1 MKSMLHSRDVVAV
14 IVARALMMGALSVV
28 TVSVLLRVHDAGHG
42 PWATSAVFV
51 VLALPSVLG
60 MTVAG
65 NLADRVDSRVLL
77 TSALSAQA
85 VGTLALG
92 SNAGLVWTLGWLAVF
107 ETGFVLASPVW
118 TALVPRIVGDQ
129 GVQRVAGAQMVASS
143 IAQPLGAAAAGLS
156 VDRIGHLH
164 TPWTA
169 TALTVVV
176 LVVALSL
183 RTRRGGRAG
192 GARDAAGNGGLSHIR
207 RDPVLLALLTG
218 TVVLVFAVQGVN
230 VVEVFLVRDA
240 LHASASQYGLG
251 ELGFGLGSVVAGV
264 LIGRVANDVG
274 RVRTVVFGFALA
286 GVVCV
291 AIGLAPGFWIYW
303 TLLSVLGLV
312 NAAANGCLGPLVVL
326 RTPDHLRGRVIAV
339 LSGVVSAASVVS
351 LLAGGLVGSWLG
363 PRLTFVAAGVLGTA
377 AALAMGLRVRRAM
390 TDQPL
395 GPPTHEAQE
404 PTTDEAQ
411 GPTTHEAQ
419 GPTTAPL
426 VPPNATL
433 VPAAAALVATTA
445 AATGEGTTAEGVAP
459 APAA

>member
-1 MKSMLHSRDVVAV
+1 MRNSIFTFMKSLFRSRDVAAV
-14 IVARALMMGALSVV
+14 IAARALMMGALSVV

-42 PWATSAVFV
+42 PWSTSAVFI

-65 NLADRVDSRVLL
+65 NLADRIDSRVLL
-77 TSALSAQA
+77 ASALSAQA
-85 VGTLALG
+85 IGTLALG
-92 SNAGLVWTLGWLAVF
+92 SRAGLAWTLAWLAVF

-118 TALVPRIVGDQ
+118 TALVPRIVGDE

-143 IAQPLGAAAAGLS
+143 IAQPLGAAAAGLL

-164 TPWTA
+164 TPWAA
-169 TALTVVV
+169 TTLTLVV

-183 RTRRGGRAG
+183 RTRRGGRAE
-192 GARDAAGNGGLSHIR
+192 GARDAAGNGGLGHIR

-251 ELGFGLGSVVAGV
+251 ELGFGLGSIVAGV
-264 LIGRVANDVG
+264 LIGRVATDAG
-274 RVRTVVFGFALA
+274 RVRTVVLGFALA

-291 AIGLAPGFWIYW
+291 AIGLAPGFWVYW

-326 RTPDHLRGRVIAV
+326 RTPDRLRGRVVAV

-363 PRLTFVAAGVLGTA
+363 PRLTFIAAGVLGTA

-390 TDQPL
+390 TGAPL
-395 GPPTHEAQE
+395 GPTTMPPAQV
-404 PTTDEAQ
+404 AM
-411 GPTTHEAQ
+411 G
-419 GPTTAPL
+419 
-426 VPPNATL
+426 
-433 VPAAAALVATTA
+433 AAAGGLADEGMA
-445 AATGEGTTAEGVAP
+445 AEGTASAQRG
-459 APAA
+459 